1 MFDTDDGGEVTV
13 EEFADCMKRFGSALT
28 VDEISELVHELD
40 ENQDGTINV
49 EEFAEML
56 KKHAAA
62 SMRED
67 DKASQYIGPSAE
79 REAGVCARLPHTQV
93 FLGDT
98 CTSSRTWEAHLDDI
112 GAMLRAFRVQR
123 AR

>member
-13 EEFADCMKRFGSALT
+13 EEFADCMKRFGSALCVCT

-56 KKHAAA
+56 KKHAADW
-62 SMRED
+62 R
-67 DKASQYIGPSAE
+67 
-79 REAGVCARLPHTQV
+79 
-93 FLGDT
+93 
-98 CTSSRTWEAHLDDI
+98 
-112 GAMLRAFRVQR
+112 
-123 AR
+123 